1 VVATLKAESIEVECS
16 KLRKDLIAAMN
27 EMNDA
32 NQKVKELI
40 EALRVE
46 KALVVYSFFFFYN

>member
-1 VVATLKAESIEVECS
+1 MVATSKAESVEVECS

-27 EMNDA
+27 KMNDA

-40 EALRVE
+40 EALCVE